1 VFIPYDRVYGQGIE
15 DMLHRIPAT
24 EKVRAAIG
32 WSPEHDLERI
42 LEDVIAEQ
50 RASVAA

>member
-1 VFIPYDRVYGQGIE
+1 
-15 DMLHRIPAT
+15 MLHREPGDR
-24 EKVRAAIG
+24 EGQGCDRLG
-32 WSPEHDLERI
+32 PEHDLERI